1 MCDSMVSQEVPQI
14 IIDLVENF
22 KENEHIYKSANYDE
36 ENTKVEFI
44 NPFFEALGWDV
55 NNKNRAS
62 PRFKEVVFEDT
73 IKIGGKAKAPDYSFR
88 LGGQRIF
95 FVEAKKPSVN
105 IDTDKNPAYQIR
117 RYGWSAKLPLCILT
131 DFEELAVYET
141 TTRPDKN
148 QNASIGRIKYYKY
161 TEYIEKWDE
170 IYNIFSKDAVLS
182 GKFDNYAN
190 NTKGLKK
197 GTSEVDKEFL
207 KEIDRWRELLA
218 RNIALRNPDITK
230 DELNHAVQLTIDRI
244 IFLRMAEDRGIEKY
258 QQLKNLINL
267 SSKNKDEYAV
277 YEGFL
282 EICRKADAKYNSG
295 LFHFTEE
302 KEISLD
308 ADNLTP
314 TLKIDDKVF
323 KDILAPMYYPDCPY
337 EFSVISPEILGN
349 VYERFLGKEIRLT
362 KSHQAKIDYKPEVQ
376 QAGGIYYTPQY
387 IVKFIVEN
395 TVGELIKDKTPNQV
409 SKLRFLDPACGSGSF
424 LLEIYQY
431 LLDWHLDYYSNL
443 ERPPKDVIF
452 TGKDGI
458 TRLTIN
464 EKKRIVLNN
473 IFGVDIDSQAV
484 EVTKLSLLLKVLED
498 QNKDVVEQQQKLF
511 QERALPYLGDN
522 IRCGNSLVNN
532 QMLLDE
538 DLDIDKIIELNPFDW
553 EKEFPHVFEEGGFD
567 AILGNPPYVKEGT
580 NKNAFDGLRKSPYY
594 QGKMDLWYLFGC
606 KAIDLVKDNGLVSF
620 IATNNWVTSFGA
632 SKFRNKVSKETKFD
646 LFFDFG
652 NYKVFDTAGI
662 QTMIYIMRKNSAD
675 NNYHFNYA
683 KILDDKLSVE
693 DVNKLLRSKVSN
705 DRLVKFKAAF
715 NRKENENSYFNFIDE
730 DISKVLD
737 KISNANVTYLDKKE
751 ISTGIDVHQDFL
763 NKKGAEK
770 LNLPKGSGIFVISEE
785 EKNNLNLDDNELSLI
800 KPYYTTFELSRYF
813 TNPENQFWVIY
824 TKSDINKKI
833 RKYPNIK
840 QHFDKFKP
848 IITSD
853 NKPYGLHRA
862 RKEEIF
868 TSEKIVA
875 TRKCLIPTF
884 SYADFDVY
892 VSQTFMVIN
901 SERFNLKYLTGI
913 LNSTTVQFWLKYKGK
928 MQGNNYQ
935 LDKEPLLKI
944 PILVD
949 QENEIELTNLVDSML
964 NLNKEL
970 VNNHNNPH
978 KKRIIENQIEITNDK
993 INQFVY
999 GLYNLSD
1006 EEIEIIKNDLIN
1018 DD

>member
-1 MCDSMVSQEVPQI
+1 MSDIKVPKI

-22 KENEHIYKSANYDE
+22 KENEHIYKSPNYDE

-105 IDTDKNPAYQIR
+105 IETDKNPAYQIR

-148 QNASIGRIKYYKY
+148 QSASIGRIKYYKY

-170 IYNIFSKDAVLS
+170 IYNIFSKEAVLS

-258 QQLKNLINL
+258 QQLKNLLNF

-277 YEGFL
+277 YEGFI

-362 KSHQAKIDYKPEVQ
+362 KSHQAKIDYKPEVRK
-376 QAGGIYYTPQY
+376 AGGVFYTPQY
-387 IVKFIVEN
+387 IVKYMVQKTI
-395 TVGELIKDKTPNQV
+395 GELIKDKTPNQV
-409 SKLRFLDPACGSGSF
+409 SELRFLDPACGSGSF

-443 ERPPKDVIF
+443 ERTPKDVIF

-464 EKKRIVLNN
+464 EKKRIILNN

-498 QNKDVVEQQQKLF
+498 QNKDVIEQQQKLF

-522 IRCGNSLVNN
+522 IRCGNSLIAN
-532 QMLLDE
+532 
-538 DLDIDKIIELNPFDW
+538 DIQEKKELTNEEFSKLNPFDW
-553 EKEFPHVFEEGGFD
+553 DDYFEDILDNGGFD
-567 AILGNPPYVKEGT
+567 AILGNPPYV
-580 NKNAFDGLRKSPYY
+580 A
-594 QGKMDLWYLFGC
+594 W
-606 KAIDLVKDNGLVSF
+606 
-620 IATNNWVTSFGA
+620 
-632 SKFRNKVSKETKFD
+632 
-646 LFFDFG
+646 
-652 NYKVFDTAGI
+652 
-662 QTMIYIMRKNSAD
+662 
-675 NNYHFNYA
+675 
-683 KILDDKLSVE
+683 
-693 DVNKLLRSKVSN
+693 
-705 DRLVKFKAAF
+705 
-715 NRKENENSYFNFIDE
+715 
-730 DISKVLD
+730 
-737 KISNANVTYLDKKE
+737 
-751 ISTGIDVHQDFL
+751 
-763 NKKGAEK
+763 
-770 LNLPKGSGIFVISEE
+770 
-785 EKNNLNLDDNELSLI
+785 
-800 KPYYTTFELSRYF
+800 
-813 TNPENQFWVIY
+813 
-824 TKSDINKKI
+824 SDIE
-833 RKYPNIK
+833 
-840 QHFDKFKP
+840 
-848 IITSD
+848 S
-853 NKPYGLHRA
+853 
-862 RKEEIF
+862 
-868 TSEKIVA
+868 
-875 TRKCLIPTF
+875 
-884 SYADFDVY
+884 
-892 VSQTFMVIN
+892 
-901 SERFNLKYLTGI
+901 RFPFESGFYSNLKYKCRPNHNDSQPNLYMFFLIKTLDLIKESGKISYILPQEWLYQVQDFRDYILTYSGEIDILKFHPNLRIFKGDEGVVGTNSLILTITQNNKDIFSLNNFSELDENKVINFLSKNSFLKENFAENSSNKLRFLDNRWEFYNDLIEKIISEDSEEYINFKNNDYFKVVGGFQPNVELSKKYILTDLSCLNDFEKEFCFPCIYKSSSFKRYYLEDEKAYWVVLNNTFDSEREFKSECPNLFRILSDRLKTSKKKWWEFPNVRNLNIIKESTEKLFSPRTASMNSFSYDNQFHVMKGTNSMIISNILNVKYVLAI
-913 LNSTTVQFWLKYKGK
+913 LNSSLASYFYKEYGYSYHGSATKKYEPNNIKNFMIPIKNCSEDEQKPLIDLAEK
-928 MQGNNYQ
+928 M
-935 LDKEPLLKI
+935 LDLQNQIQNVKI
-944 PILVD
+944 P
-949 QENEIELTNLVDSML
+949 NE
-964 NLNKEL
+964 
-970 VNNHNNPH
+970 
-978 KKRIIENQIEITNDK
+978 KRLLGKQIEFIDKK
-993 INQFVY
+993 INKFVY
-999 GLYNLSD
+999 ELYDLTD
-1006 EEIEIIKNDLIN
+1006 EEIDIVENSLN
-1018 DD
+1018 N

>member
-1 MCDSMVSQEVPQI
+1 MSDIRVPKI

-22 KENEHIYKSANYDE
+22 KENEHIYKSPNYDE

-105 IDTDKNPAYQIR
+105 IETDKNPAYQIR

-148 QNASIGRIKYYKY
+148 QSASIGRIKYYKY

-170 IYNIFSKDAVLS
+170 IYNIFSKEAVLS

-258 QQLKNLINL
+258 QQLKNLLNF

-277 YEGFL
+277 YEGFI

-362 KSHQAKIDYKPEVQ
+362 KSHQAKIDFKPEVQ

-387 IVKFIVEN
+387 IVRFIVEN

-409 SKLRFLDPACGSGSF
+409 SNLRFLDPACGSGSF

-473 IFGVDIDSQAV
+473 IYGVDIDSQAV

-532 QMLLDE
+532 QMILEE
-538 DLDIDKIIELNPFDW
+538 DFDIDKIIELNPFDW
-553 EKEFPHVFEEGGFD
+553 EKEFSHIFEEGGFD

-606 KAIDLVKDNGLVSF
+606 KAIDLVRDNGLVSF

-632 SKFRNKVSKETKFD
+632 SKFRNKVNKEAKFD

-662 QTMIYIMRKNSAD
+662 QTMIYIMRKTSID

-683 KILDDKLSVE
+683 RILDDKLSIDE
-693 DVNKLLRSKVSN
+693 VNKLLRSKVSN
-705 DRLVKFKAAF
+705 DKLVKFKASF
-715 NRKENENSYFNFIDE
+715 NRKENENNYFNFIDE
-730 DISKVLD
+730 NISKVLD
-737 KISNANVTYLDKKE
+737 KISTSNVSYLDKNE

-770 LNLPKGSGIFVISEE
+770 LNLPKGSGIFVLSEE
-785 EKNNLNLDDNELSLI
+785 EKNSLNLEENELSLI
-800 KPYYTTFELSRYF
+800 KPYYTTIELNRYF
-813 TNPENQFWVIY
+813 TNPNNEFWVIY

-840 QHFDKFKP
+840 QHFDKFKLV
-848 IITSD
+848 ITSD

-868 TSEKIVA
+868 TSEKIIA

-884 SYADFDVY
+884 SYADFDAY

-901 SERFNLKYLTGI
+901 SERFNLKFLTAI

-944 PILVD
+944 PIILTTEE
-949 QENEIELTNLVDSML
+949 QEIELVHLVDAMLSL
-964 NLNKEL
+964 NLEL
-970 VNNHNNPH
+970 INNQNNPN
-978 KKRIIENQIEITNDK
+978 KKRIIDDQIDLTNKK
-993 INQFVY
+993 INQLVYELY
-999 GLYNLSD
+999 GLTD
-1006 EEIEIIKNDLIN
+1006 EEINIIEDVLK
-1018 DD
+1018 

>member
-1 MCDSMVSQEVPQI
+1 MVSQEVPQI

-22 KENEHIYKSANYDE
+22 NENEHIYKSANYDE

-170 IYNIFSKDAVLS
+170 IYNIFSKEAVLS

-218 RNIALRNPDITK
+218 RNIALRNPNITK

-258 QQLKNLINL
+258 QQLKNLISL
-267 SSKNKDEYAV
+267 SSKNKEEYAV

-409 SKLRFLDPACGSGSF
+409 SNLRFLDPACGSGSF

-473 IFGVDIDSQAV
+473 IYGVDIDSQAV

-532 QMLLDE
+532 QMILDE
-538 DLDIDKIIELNPFDW
+538 DLNIDQILELNPFDW
-553 EKEFPHVFEEGGFD
+553 EKEFSHIFEQGGFD

-580 NKNAFDGLRKSPYY
+580 NKNAFDGLRNSPYY

-606 KAIDLVKDNGLVSF
+606 KAIDLVKENGIVSF
-620 IATNNWVTSFGA
+620 IATNNWITSFGA
-632 SKFRNKVSKETKFD
+632 SKFRNKVNKEAKFD

-662 QTMIYIMRKNSAD
+662 QTMIYIMRKNSSD

-683 KILDDKLSVE
+683 KILDEKISVE
-693 DVNKLLRSKVSN
+693 DVNKLLRIKVSN
-705 DRLVKFKAAF
+705 DKLVKFKAAF

-730 DISKVLD
+730 NISKVLD
-737 KISNANVTYLDKKE
+737 KMSNANITYLGNKE
-751 ISTGIDVHQDFL
+751 LSQGIVAPQEDL
-763 NKKGAEK
+763 NKKNAEK
-770 LNLPKGSGIFVISEE
+770 LNGIYEVGTGIFVLNDEE
-785 EKNNLNLDDNELSLI
+785 LNSLNLNDSEYAQI
-800 KPYYTTFELSRYF
+800 KPFYTTDQILRYY
-813 TNPENQFWVIY
+813 V
-824 TKSDINKKI
+824 NKKNEKWI
-833 RKYPNIK
+833 IYNQSDMNKNISKFPNIK
-840 QHFDKFKP
+840 KHLDKFKK
-848 IITSD
+848 INTSS

-868 TSEKIVA
+868 TSEKIIV

-901 SERFNLKYLTGI
+901 SERFNLKFLTGI
-913 LNSTTVQFWLKYKGK
+913 LNSTIVQFWLKYKGK

-944 PILVD
+944 PIVIVD
-949 QENEIELTNLVDSML
+949 HEKEMELIELVDSIL

-970 VNNHNNPH
+970 INNQNNPN
-978 KKRIIENQIEITNDK
+978 KKRIIEDQIELNNQK

-999 GLYNLSD
+999 ELYCLSN
-1006 EEIEIIKNDLIN
+1006 EEIEIIESSLN
-1018 DD
+1018 

>member
-1 MCDSMVSQEVPQI
+1 M
-14 IIDLVENF
+14 
-22 KENEHIYKSANYDE
+22 
-36 ENTKVEFI
+36 
-44 NPFFEALGWDV
+44 
-55 NNKNRAS
+55 
-62 PRFKEVVFEDT
+62 
-73 IKIGGKAKAPDYSFR
+73 
-88 LGGQRIF
+88 
-95 FVEAKKPSVN
+95 
-105 IDTDKNPAYQIR
+105 
-117 RYGWSAKLPLCILT
+117 
-131 DFEELAVYET
+131 
-141 TTRPDKN
+141 
-148 QNASIGRIKYYKY
+148 
-161 TEYIEKWDE
+161 
-170 IYNIFSKDAVLS
+170 
-182 GKFDNYAN
+182 
-190 NTKGLKK
+190 
-197 GTSEVDKEFL
+197 
-207 KEIDRWRELLA
+207 
-218 RNIALRNPDITK
+218 
-230 DELNHAVQLTIDRI
+230 
-244 IFLRMAEDRGIEKY
+244 
-258 QQLKNLINL
+258 
-267 SSKNKDEYAV
+267 
-277 YEGFL
+277 
-282 EICRKADAKYNSG
+282 
-295 LFHFTEE
+295 
-302 KEISLD
+302 
-308 ADNLTP
+308 
-314 TLKIDDKVF
+314 
-323 KDILAPMYYPDCPY
+323 
-337 EFSVISPEILGN
+337 
-349 VYERFLGKEIRLT
+349 
-362 KSHQAKIDYKPEVQ
+362 
-376 QAGGIYYTPQY
+376 
-387 IVKFIVEN
+387 
-395 TVGELIKDKTPNQV
+395 

>member
-1 MCDSMVSQEVPQI
+1 MVSQEVPQI

-170 IYNIFSKDAVLS
+170 IYNIFSKEAVLS

-662 QTMIYIMRKNSAD
+662 QTMIYIMRKTSAD

-683 KILDDKLSVE
+683 RILDDKLSIE

-705 DRLVKFKAAF
+705 DKLVKFKASF
-715 NRKENENSYFNFIDE
+715 NRKENENNYFNFIAE
-730 DISKVLD
+730 DISNVLN
-737 KISNANVTYLDKKE
+737 KISNLNVSYLDKNE

-763 NKKGAEK
+763 NKRGAEK
-770 LNLPKGSGIFVISEE
+770 LNLPKGSGIFVVSEE
-785 EKNNLNLDDNELSLI
+785 EKNSLNLYDNELSLL
-800 KPYYTTFELSRYF
+800 KPYYTTIELNRYY
-813 TNPENQFWVIY
+813 TNPNNKFWVIY

-833 RKYPNIK
+833 RVFPNIK
-840 QHFDKFKP
+840 QHFDKFKSV
-848 IITSD
+848 ITSD

-868 TSEKIVA
+868 TSEKIIA

-884 SYADFDVY
+884 SYADFDAY

-901 SERFNLKYLTGI
+901 SKRFNLKYLTGI
-913 LNSTTVQFWLKYKGK
+913 LNSSTVQFWLKYKGK
-928 MQGNNYQ
+928 MQGNHYQ

-944 PILVD
+944 PIILAD
-949 QENEIELTNLVDSML
+949 NEKETNLINLVDSIL
-964 NLNKEL
+964 SLNKEL
-970 VNNHNNPH
+970 IINQNNYN
-978 KKRIIENQIEITNDK
+978 KKRILEDQIELTNDK

-999 GLYNLSD
+999 ELYNLSD
-1006 EEIEIIKNDLIN
+1006 DEIDIIKNNL
-1018 DD
+1018 

>member
-1 MCDSMVSQEVPQI
+1 MVSQEVPQI

-22 KENEHIYKSANYDE
+22 KENEHLYKSASYDE

-55 NNKNRAS
+55 NNKSRAS

-88 LGGQRIF
+88 IGGQRIF

-148 QNASIGRIKYYKY
+148 QTASIGRIKYYKY
-161 TEYIEKWDE
+161 TEYIDKWEE
-170 IYNIFSKDAVLS
+170 IYNIFSKEAVLS

-190 NTKGLKK
+190 NTKGIKK

-218 RNIALRNPDITK
+218 RNIALRNPEVTIG
-230 DELNHAVQLTIDRI
+230 ELNHAVQLTIDRI

-258 QQLKNLINL
+258 QQLKNLLEL

-282 EICRKADAKYNSG
+282 EICKKADAKYNSG

-314 TLKIDDKVF
+314 NLKIDDKVF

-362 KSHQAKIDYKPEVQ
+362 KSHQAKIEYKPEVQ
-376 QAGGIYYTPQY
+376 KAGGVFYTPEY
-387 IVKFIVEN
+387 IVKYIVEK
-395 TVGELIKDKTPNQV
+395 TVGDLIKDKTPKQV

-443 ERPPKDVIF
+443 ERIPKDVIF

-473 IFGVDIDSQAV
+473 IYGVDIDTQAV

-522 IRCGNSLVNN
+522 IKCGNSLIGTDILE
-532 QMLLDE
+532 QE
-538 DLDIDKIIELNPFDW
+538 DLTMQEISKLNPFDW
-553 EKEFPHVFEEGGFD
+553 EDEFKEVFDDGGFD
-567 AILGNPPYVKEGT
+567 VVVGNPPYIKIQVMKENSPMSLEYY
-580 NKNAFDGLRKSPYY
+580 NKNYVSAKKGNYDSYIIFVEKAVSLMNQKGKFGFIIPHKFFNAQYGKPLR
-594 QGKMDLWYLFGC
+594 LYL
-606 KAIDLVKDNGLVSF
+606 KDNKLLDKIVHFGDIQVF
-620 IATNNWVTSFGA
+620 ENATTYSCL
-632 SKFRNKVSKETKFD
+632 
-646 LFFDFG
+646 LFLNYSNSNSFDF
-652 NYKVFDTAGI
+652 YKVNDLKLLNSNKYW
-662 QTMIYIMRKNSAD
+662 QTYSYDDLNDDSWTFLEKDVINILKKLKKNNHDKLGSVAKIFVGTQTSAD
-675 NNYHFNYA
+675 NIFILNCIDQNEDYSTFLNQNNEEIILESAIFKPFLKNIKDKSFEPYMFVNSNY
-683 KILDDKLSVE
+683 
-693 DVNKLLRSKVSN
+693 KLLFPYKIEN
-705 DRLVKFKAAF
+705 NKAIPF
-715 NRKENENSYFNFIDE
+715 T
-730 DISKVLD
+730 L
-737 KISNANVTYLDKKE
+737 KE
-751 ISTGIDVHQDFL
+751 IKRFPKAYEYLLS
-763 NKKGAEK
+763 NKKDLLKRSNIKSNMWWIYPYPKNLAIMEDPK
-770 LNLPKGSGIFVISEE
+770 LIIPVLSLYPRLIYDETGYYMTGGGGGPFYG
-785 EKNNLNLDDNELSLI
+785 LRPYDNELSIFYLMGVLNSNI
-800 KPYYTTFELSRYF
+800 FNFYVSNKSTQMRGGYFRYSKQYIEDF
-813 TNPENQFWVIY
+813 PIPLNFDSNIVNYVQKVIY
-824 TKSDINKKI
+824 
-833 RKYPNIK
+833 
-840 QHFDKFKP
+840 
-848 IITSD
+848 
-853 NKPYGLHRA
+853 
-862 RKEEIF
+862 
-868 TSEKIVA
+868 
-875 TRKCLIPTF
+875 
-884 SYADFDVY
+884 
-892 VSQTFMVIN
+892 
-901 SERFNLKYLTGI
+901 
-913 LNSTTVQFWLKYKGK
+913 
-928 MQGNNYQ
+928 
-935 LDKEPLLKI
+935 
-944 PILVD
+944 
-949 QENEIELTNLVDSML
+949 
-964 NLNKEL
+964 LNKQLFKCNTPKE
-970 VNNHNNPH
+970 
-978 KKRIIENQIEITNDK
+978 KRLIEKQIEITKKK
-993 INQFVY
+993 INELVY
-999 GLYNLSD
+999 EIYDLTDG
-1006 EEIEIIKNDLIN
+1006 EIEIIEKSIE
-1018 DD
+1018 

>member
-170 IYNIFSKDAVLS
+170 IYNIFSKEAVLS

-409 SKLRFLDPACGSGSF
+409 SNLRFLDPACGSGSF

-443 ERPPKDVIF
+443 ERTPKDVIF

-473 IFGVDIDSQAV
+473 IYGVDIDSQAV

-532 QMLLDE
+532 QMILEE
-538 DLDIDKIIELNPFDW
+538 DLDIEKIIELNPFDW
-553 EKEFPHVFEEGGFD
+553 EKEFPQIFEDGGFD

-594 QGKMDLWYLFGC
+594 QGKMDLWYFFGC
-606 KAIDLVKDNGLVSF
+606 KAIDLVKENGIVSF
-620 IATNNWVTSFGA
+620 IATNNWITSFGA
-632 SKFRNKVSKETKFD
+632 SKFRNKVNNEAKFD

-662 QTMIYIMRKNSAD
+662 QTMIYIMRKNSSD

-683 KILDDKLSVE
+683 KILDDKLSIE
-693 DVNKLLRSKVSN
+693 EVNKLLRSKVSN
-705 DRLVKFKAAF
+705 DKLVKFKAAF

-737 KISNANVTYLDKKE
+737 KISNANVTYLDKNE
-751 ISTGIDVHQDFL
+751 ISAGIDVHQDFL

-770 LNLPKGSGIFVISEE
+770 LNLPKGSGIFVISEQ
-785 EKNNLNLDDNELSLI
+785 EKNNLDLDENELSLI
-800 KPYYTTFELSRYF
+800 KPYYTTFELNRYF
-813 TNPENQFWVIY
+813 TNPDNQFWVIY
-824 TKSDINKKI
+824 TKSDINNKI

-840 QHFDKFKP
+840 RHFDKFKP
-848 IITSD
+848 VITSD

-892 VSQTFMVIN
+892 VSQTFMIIN

-913 LNSTTVQFWLKYKGK
+913 LNSTVVQFWLKYKGK

-944 PILVD
+944 PITIVD
-949 QENEIELTNLVDSML
+949 NEKEIDLINLVDLML

-970 VNNHNNPH
+970 VNNQNTPN
-978 KKRIIENQIEITNDK
+978 KKRIIEDQIELTSKK
-993 INQFVY
+993 INQLVY
-999 GLYNLSD
+999 ELYNLTNED
-1006 EEIEIIKNDLIN
+1006 INIIEDVLS
-1018 DD
+1018 

>member
-1 MCDSMVSQEVPQI
+1 MADIKVPPI

-22 KENEHIYKSANYDE
+22 KENEHIYKSASYDE

-55 NNKNRAS
+55 NNNQRSS

-148 QNASIGRIKYYKY
+148 QSASIGRIKYYKY

-170 IYNIFSKDAVLS
+170 IYNIFSKEAVLS

-218 RNIALRNPDITK
+218 RNIALRNPNITK
-230 DELNHAVQLTIDRI
+230 DELNNAVQLIIDRI

-258 QQLKNLINL
+258 QQLKNLISL
-267 SSKNKDEYAV
+267 SSKNKEEYAV

-409 SKLRFLDPACGSGSF
+409 SNLRFLDPACGSGSF

-473 IFGVDIDSQAV
+473 IYGVDIDSQAV

-538 DLDIDKIIELNPFDW
+538 DLNIDQILELNPFDW
-553 EKEFPHVFEEGGFD
+553 EKEFSHIFEQGGFD

-580 NKNAFDGLRKSPYY
+580 NKNAFDGLRNSPYY

-606 KAIDLVKDNGLVSF
+606 KAIDLVKENGIVSF
-620 IATNNWVTSFGA
+620 IATNNWITSFGA
-632 SKFRNKVSKETKFD
+632 SKFRNKVNNEAKFD

-662 QTMIYIMRKNSAD
+662 QTMIYIMRKNSSD

-683 KILDDKLSVE
+683 KILDEKLSID

-705 DRLVKFKAAF
+705 DKLVKFRAAF

-737 KISNANVTYLDKKE
+737 KISNANVTYLE
-751 ISTGIDVHQDFL
+751 NNELSQGIVSPQEDL
-763 NKKGAEK
+763 NKKNAEK
-770 LNLPKGSGIFVISEE
+770 LNDVYEVGTGIFVLNDEE
-785 EKNNLNLDDNELSLI
+785 LKVMNLNEPEYAQI
-800 KPYYTTFELSRYF
+800 KPFYTTKQILRYF
-813 TNPENQFWVIY
+813 VNKKNQKWIIY
-824 TKSDINKKI
+824 NKSDINKNISKF
-833 RKYPNIK
+833 PNIK
-840 QHFDKFKP
+840 KHLDKFKK
-848 IITSD
+848 INTSS

-868 TSEKIVA
+868 TKEKIIA

-892 VSQTFMVIN
+892 VSQTFMIIN
-901 SERFNLKYLTGI
+901 SERINLKYLTGI

-935 LDKEPLLKI
+935 LDKEPLMKI
-944 PILVD
+944 PIILTNEE
-949 QENEIELTNLVDSML
+949 QEIELVDLVNSML
-964 NLNKEL
+964 CLNLEL
-970 VNNHNNPH
+970 INNQNNPN
-978 KKRIIENQIEITNDK
+978 KKRIIEDQIYLTNKK
-993 INQFVY
+993 INQLVY
-999 GLYNLSD
+999 ELYNLT
-1006 EEIEIIKNDLIN
+1006 EAEINIVEKHI
-1018 DD
+1018 